1 MGPSPHRARADGE
14 EKQELVCLSGA
25 SGSKQGCG
33 ISGCGVYSQMTV
45 WREWVTFSSLGVYWS
60 LIESLLVYILQ
71 DLVLSG
77 LSVFPG
83 QGP

>member
-1 MGPSPHRARADGE
+1 MVKKNKG
-14 EKQELVCLSGA
+14 LFA
-25 SGSKQGCG
+25 SLGHPVPAQGWS
-33 ISGCGVYSQMTV
+33 ISGCSVYSQMEGSAC
-45 WREWVTFSSLGVYWS
+45 RELVTFSSLAVLWS

>member
-1 MGPSPHRARADGE
+1 MVKENKG
-14 EKQELVCLSGA
+14 LLA
-25 SGSKQGCG
+25 SLGHPAPAQGCS
-33 ISGCGVYSQMTV
+33 IYFWLERLLTDDCAC
-45 WREWVTFSSLGVYWS
+45 RESVTFSSLGVYWS